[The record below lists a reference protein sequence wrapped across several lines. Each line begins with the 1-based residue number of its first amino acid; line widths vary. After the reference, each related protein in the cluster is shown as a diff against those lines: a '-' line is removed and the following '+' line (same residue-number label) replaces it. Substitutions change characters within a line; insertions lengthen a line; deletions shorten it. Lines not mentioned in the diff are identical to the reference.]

1 MKTLFLLITLT
12 QNGAGDINASFVN
25 TETLQQCQQKA
36 LMVEGVFK
44 ASNIPVI
51 ENRCI
56 ESDMQFSEF
65 GHASASSNIRNY
77 YLVYVNE
84 KTLQLSI
91 MPDWLSCMKQQKVA
105 AKQGRYYCSS
115 SVQSIR

>member
-25 TETLQQCQQKA
+25 TETLEQCQQKA

-44 ASNIPVI
+44 ASNIRVI
-51 ENRCI
+51 ESRCI
-56 ESDMQFSEF
+56 KSDLQFSEF
-65 GHASASSNIRNY
+65 GHASASSKIRNF
-77 YLVYVNE
+77 YLVYLDEEAV
-84 KTLQLSI
+84 QVSA
-91 MPDWLSCMKQQKVA
+91 MPDWHTCMDQQKISV
-105 AKQGRYYCSS
+105 KQGRVYCSS